1 MLPDRSQ
8 LTRSDALHQQ
18 IARNIRNEIE
28 AGKLR
33 DGQVLPSTRDLA
45 AEWGVSVFTITE
57 AMKILAAEG
66 LVESQSRSKRV
77 VRHGGEPTRSE
88 VQLIKPA
95 VVLIGGYA
103 GSGKTELGRIL
114 ARETAWPM
122 LDKDTITRPVV
133 EAALE
138 TIGLSPHDRESSKY
152 VEMIRPRE
160 YEALAASI
168 TENVA
173 CGNSV
178 IGTAPFIQEFRDS
191 AWIERTQATY
201 GDLNA
206 DVRFIWVSCDAETM
220 NMYIR
225 HRGAARD
232 TYKIQNWTTY
242 VASID
247 VDFRPSVRHF
257 VIDNSKSAP
266 PLQTQAREFLGQL
279 STEANQ

>member
-1 MLPDRSQ
+1 VLPDRSR
-8 LTRSDALHQQ
+8 LNRSDALHQQ
-18 IARNIRNEIE
+18 VARNIRNQIE

-33 DGQVLPSTRDLA
+33 DGQVLPSTRDMA

-57 AMKILAAEG
+57 AMKLLAAEG
-66 LVESQSRSKRV
+66 LVESRSRSKRV
-77 VRHGGEPTRSE
+77 VRHSGEPGRAE
-88 VQLIKPA
+88 LQLVKPA

-138 TIGLSPHDRESSKY
+138 TIGLSPHDRESSQY
-152 VEMIRPRE
+152 LDMIRPRE
-160 YEALAASI
+160 YEALAAAL

-178 IGTAPFIQEFRDS
+178 IGTAPFIREFRDS

-201 GDLNA
+201 ADLNA
-206 DVRFIWVSCDAETM
+206 EVRFVWVYCDADTM
-220 NMYIR
+220 NTYIR

-232 TYKIQNWTTY
+232 AYKIRNWTSYMT
-242 VASID
+242 SID
-247 VDFRPSVRHF
+247 VDFRPSARHF
-257 VIDNSKSAP
+257 VIDNRQSAR
-266 PLQTQAREFLGQL
+266 PLQLQAREFLREL
-279 STEANQ
+279 SEQGRQ